1 VKPQAAIKALLLDL
15 DGTLL
20 RNDMEQFVPAYL
32 EAAGRFLGNRIAPE
46 RLIREL
52 LRATRIMAAN
62 RGDGATN
69 EEVFAATFYPAV
81 GVDRAELEPLFMRFY
96 SEEFPG
102 LRRFTQAVPE
112 APKLVRWAFECG
124 LKVVVA
130 TNPLFPRTAIEQ
142 RLEWAGVGVDAHPY
156 ALVTTYENMH
166 ASKENPAYYREVLD
180 RIGCSPEA
188 CLMVGDDW
196 VWDMENASKLGIGG
210 WWVAPEDE
218 PRPAESGSLFGQ
230 GTLADLW
237 RLILAG
243 DRDPRILARSAD

>member
-1 VKPQAAIKALLLDL
+1 MKRQAPFKALLLDL

-20 RNDMEQFVPAYL
+20 QNDMEQFVPAYL

-52 LRATRIMAAN
+52 LRATKIMAAN
-62 RGDGATN
+62 GGDGATN

-81 GVDRAELEPLFMRFY
+81 GVNRAELEPLFMRFY
-96 SEEFPG
+96 SEEFPR
-102 LRRFTQAVPE
+102 LRRFTQTVAE
-112 APKLVRWAFECG
+112 APKLVRWAFESD

-166 ASKENPAYYREVLD
+166 ASKESPAYYGEILD
-180 RIGCSPEA
+180 RIGCDPRA

-196 VWDMENASKLGIGG
+196 VWDIEHSTDLGLKA
-210 WWVAPEDE
+210 WWVAEA
-218 PRPAESGSLFGQ
+218 PRDLPSEVEGLVGR
-230 GTLADLW
+230 GTLAELW
-237 RLILAG
+237 KTIRTG
-243 DRDPRILARSAD
+243 DAALQFEP